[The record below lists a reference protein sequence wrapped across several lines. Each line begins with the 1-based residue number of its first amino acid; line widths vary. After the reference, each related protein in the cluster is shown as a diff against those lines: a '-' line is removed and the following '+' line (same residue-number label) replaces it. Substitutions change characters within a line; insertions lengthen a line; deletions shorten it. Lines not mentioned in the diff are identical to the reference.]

1 VRILQVAPM
10 VSPIDDRREPIGGA
24 QVVLADLARGL
35 AARGHDVTLA
45 AADGSHLSGVRLAP
59 LGIDSGSLRPASL
72 AATDGVRADD
82 AAQSR
87 AFAAVRAWI
96 DQHTSEIDLI
106 HAHAYDAPAFKA
118 LRGAPRPVLHT
129 LHLPPLDAAVVRAAA
144 AARDAAL
151 VTVSEANARAWRD
164 KSVPVAQV
172 IHNGI
177 DVGRIK
183 VGQRRGTHLVCAG
196 RLSPEKG
203 THIAVAVARRS
214 GRSLL
219 VVGGAYDEAYFAS
232 AVAPHLRL
240 MPEWRLGD
248 PVEGVIYVGP
258 RTRHELL
265 AIVGSSSA
273 SLMPVM
279 WDEPFGLV
287 ALESLATGT
296 PVIAY
301 RRGGLPEIVDDTC
314 GVLVPPGDDDALERA
329 LAVAPGLAG
338 TACRR
343 RAERFSLDA
352 MVAGYEALYRPVAG
366 FV

>member
-1 VRILQVAPM
+1 VRILQIAPL

-24 QVVLADLARGL
+24 QVMLADLAQGL

-45 AADGSHLSGVRLAP
+45 AAQGSHLSGVKIAP
-59 LGIDSGSLRPASL
+59 LGIDSGALRPASL
-72 AATDGVRADD
+72 AATEGLRVDD

-96 DQHTSEIDLI
+96 DENASQIDLI
-106 HAHAYDAPAFKA
+106 HAHAYDAPAFAA

-129 LHLPPLDAAVVRAAA
+129 LHLPPLDAAVVRAAS
-144 AARDAAL
+144 AARDAVL
-151 VTVSEANARAWRD
+151 VTVSEANARAWGA
-164 KSVPVAQV
+164 KGVPVAHV

-177 DVGRIK
+177 DAGRIAI
-183 VGQRRGTHLVCAG
+183 GERRGTHLICAG
-196 RLSPEKG
+196 RVSPEKG
-203 THIAVAVARRS
+203 THVAVAVARRS
-214 GRSLL
+214 GRPLL

-232 AVAPHLRL
+232 TVAPHVRHV
-240 MPEWRLGD
+240 PDWRLGD
-248 PVEGVIYVGP
+248 PVEGVVYIGP
-258 RTRHELL
+258 RRRDELL
-265 AIVGSSSA
+265 AIVGSSAA

-301 RRGGLPEIVDDTC
+301 RRGGLPEIVDGTC
-314 GVLVPPGDDDALERA
+314 GVLVPPGDEAALERA
-329 LAVAPGLAG
+329 IRVAPALAG
-338 TACRR
+338 AACRR
-343 RAERFSLDA
+343 RAEDFSLTA
-352 MVAGYEALYRPVAG
+352 MVAGYEAVYRGVAR